1 MAHKTDIREIA
12 SILRWNFDYLVD
24 AKEYINII
32 LKLIENPD
40 DRTLDHIELL
50 LCDYQTS
57 EECYL
62 TDMDFRLRQLVEFAE
77 ESK

>member
-1 MAHKTDIREIA
+1 MAHKKDVCETVR
-12 SILRWNFDYLVD
+12 ILRWNFDYLVD
-24 AKEYINII
+24 AKQYVDII

-40 DRTLDHIELL
+40 EKTLEHIELL

-62 TDMDFRLRQLVEFAE
+62 SDMDYRLRELAEILE